1 LCIETGILRFGLG
14 RERREPK
21 VEIRHF
27 DEQLKEV
34 GNRKFRTVVDNAKS
48 ASFLR
53 ADPSK
58 LA

>member
-1 LCIETGILRFGLG
+1 LGESNIGSG

-21 VEIRHF
+21 VDHRNF

-34 GNRKFRTVVDNAKS
+34 GNRKFRLNVDNAKS

-53 ADPSK
+53 AF
-58 LA
+58 